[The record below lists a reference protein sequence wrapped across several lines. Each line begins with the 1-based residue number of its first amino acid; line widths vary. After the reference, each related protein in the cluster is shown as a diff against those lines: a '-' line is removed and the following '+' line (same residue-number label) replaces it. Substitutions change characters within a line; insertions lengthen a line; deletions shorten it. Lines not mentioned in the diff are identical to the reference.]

1 MYISIL
7 PFDAEISIQ
16 LYFFMGRNF
25 FHLVSSSLYLD
36 RDIKSKIMLE
46 LGVGYFR
53 LTF

>member
-16 LYFFMGRNF
+16 PYFFMGRIF
-25 FHLVSSSLYLD
+25 FQISSSLYLG

-46 LGVGYFR
+46 LGVGYVR